1 MSDRPFW
8 RRHAHRLVKHTGFI
22 TLAFAGYF
30 GCRLLIPQQVL
41 KTANEVGGN
50 FLQTF
55 GGMYGII
62 VAFAMFVVWQQHND
76 TQIALEKEAVS
87 LGELYRVLTWFSGW
101 AESKQVREMLERY
114 AVAVPEQYLE
124 PGSSP
129 KGDEQ
134 KLLRQASRSFLGHA
148 PANATEE
155 RLYNLAI
162 DLFHELNEARE
173 HRVTVA
179 ALRLPESLRWF
190 LYLGAA
196 FCVAI
201 VWVLFVESWEV
212 QALFTAGMTW
222 VVVAA
227 VSIVLDLD
235 DPFSGDFT
243 VNWARF
249 RQTADQMR
257 EAVISSGPGPGPAP
271 AASPSP

>member
-8 RRHAHRLVKHTGFI
+8 RRHVRRLLKHGGFI
-22 TLAFAGYF
+22 AAAFLGYF
-30 GCRLLIPQQVL
+30 ACRELLPASLL
-41 KTANEVGGN
+41 KAANEVGGN

-76 TQIALEKEAVS
+76 TQIAVEKEAVS
-87 LGELYRVLTWFSGW
+87 LGELYRVLTWFNGW
-101 AESKQVREMLERY
+101 GESKQVRELLERY
-114 AVAVPEQYLE
+114 AVSVPDQYLK
-124 PGSSP
+124 PGSAP
-129 KGDEQ
+129 LGDEQ
-134 KLLRQASRSFLGHA
+134 RLLRQASRSFLGHA

-155 RLYNLAI
+155 RLYSLAI

-179 ALRLPESLRWF
+179 ALRLPEALRWF

-196 FCVAI
+196 FCVSI
-201 VWVLFVESWEV
+201 VWVLFVESWQV

-235 DPFSGDFT
+235 DPFSGDFN

-249 RQTADQMR
+249 RQTAEQMR
-257 EAVISSGPGPGPAP
+257 ECVTS
-271 AASPSP
+271 